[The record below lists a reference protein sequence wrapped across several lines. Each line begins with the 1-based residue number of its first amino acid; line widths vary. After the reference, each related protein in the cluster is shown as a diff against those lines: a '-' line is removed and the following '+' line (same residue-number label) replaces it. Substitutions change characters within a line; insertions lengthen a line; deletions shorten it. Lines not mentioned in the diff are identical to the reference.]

1 VKHGNGLLDIFVDGG
16 VGAALDI
23 LLNQVGEL
31 GAKADFHIGILLRV
45 GDLSTSRKARRC
57 GARGIDP
64 RLVPGVLFSSHKFI
78 EDLPAIVD
86 IAPTIL
92 KLFGLALPSHFGGK
106 AWDLAAKAQ

>member
-1 VKHGNGLLDIFVDGG
+1 
-16 VGAALDI
+16 
-23 LLNQVGEL
+23 
-31 GAKADFHIGILLRV
+31 
-45 GDLSTSRKARRC
+45 
-57 GARGIDP
+57 
-64 RLVPGVLFSSHKFI
+64 VPGVLFSSHKFI